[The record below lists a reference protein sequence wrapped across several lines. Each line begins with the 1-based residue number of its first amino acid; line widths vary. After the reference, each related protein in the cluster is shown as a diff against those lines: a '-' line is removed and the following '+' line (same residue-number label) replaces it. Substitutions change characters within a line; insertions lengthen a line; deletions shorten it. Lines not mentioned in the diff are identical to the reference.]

1 MTQMTSRAYFGTKS
15 GSAHDEAEYL
25 TDQYLYHAVTSVD
38 ARLGEGY
45 AKKNPQLVSTLVS
58 ITAQEHR
65 RIESLED

>member
-1 MTQMTSRAYFGTKS
+1 MTTRAYFAGI
-15 GSAHDEAEYL
+15 DEAEYL

>member
-1 MTQMTSRAYFGTKS
+1 MTSRAYFGTKA

-25 TDQYLYHAVTSVD
+25 TDQYLHHAVTSVD

>member
-1 MTQMTSRAYFGTKS
+1 MTSLDPLDK
-15 GSAHDEAEYL
+15 AEFI

-45 AKKNPQLVSTLVS
+45 AKKNPLLVSTMVS
-58 ITAQEHR
+58 LTAEEHR